1 MFVFLEG
8 KGLSRGLA
16 KPSVFISLLKANE
29 KRKIIIAN
37 TGLVAACKAINNSK
51 CDFDTQTY

>member
-1 MFVFLEG
+1 MFFLEG

-29 KRKIIIAN
+29 KRKIIAN

-51 CDFDTQTY
+51 CGFDTQTY

>member
-1 MFVFLEG
+1 MFLEG

-29 KRKIIIAN
+29 KRKII

>member
-1 MFVFLEG
+1 MFLGRERLVEG
-8 KGLSRGLA
+8 TRKTFR
-16 KPSVFISLLKANE
+16 FISLLKANE

-51 CDFDTQTY
+51 CDFNTQTY